1 MSTPLNAS
9 RAVTKFPKLLS
20 CSILLAVV
28 FFVAILCRVSAG
40 DDQAN
45 PTPLESIS
53 SDSVNLTV
61 EAFYSL
67 FTNPVEAARQKAEFY
82 LLGVL
87 DSTEGRSWCDYHLL
101 KTITI
106 REHIFEYLKRLPKH
120 RRQERASAVI
130 EEALNSAFACRG
142 GK

>member
-1 MSTPLNAS
+1 MSTSLNAS
-9 RAVTKFPKLLS
+9 KAVTKCPRPLY
-20 CSILLAVV
+20 CSILSTVV
-28 FFVAILCRVSAG
+28 FFVSIFCKVSAG
-40 DDQAN
+40 DDQVN
-45 PTPLESIS
+45 STPLKSIS

-67 FTNPVEAARQKAEFY
+67 LTSPIEAERQKAEFY

-87 DSTEGRSWCDYHLL
+87 DATEGRSWCDYHIL

-120 RRQERASAVI
+120 KRQ
-130 EEALNSAFACRG
+130 
-142 GK
+142 